1 MSQHMDPD
9 AVVGLLNTFFGIV
22 GGAIHDHGGEILE
35 FIGDA
40 ALAIF
45 PVRDPAEVHAAC
57 AAALDATAAIAVA
70 IETHNRSQP
79 DQPELD
85 FGASLHLGEVCYG
98 NIGAT
103 ERLDFTVIG
112 REVNLASR
120 LETLSSTLAERV
132 VASEVFADHAPVL
145 LRPLGIYELKGVEA
159 PQAVFGLPH
168 DVSSPP

>member
-1 MSQHMDPD
+1 MAHNWSELD
-9 AVVGLLNTFFGIV
+9 AQTATLVDDVLEFIGDDV
-22 GGAIHDHGGEILE
+22 LE

-45 PVRDPAEVHAAC
+45 PVRDLAEVHAAC

-70 IETHNRSQP
+70 IKTHNRSQP
-79 DQPELD
+79 DQPDLD
-85 FGASLHLGEVCYG
+85 FGAGLHLGEVCYG

-132 VASEVFADHAPVL
+132 VASEVFACRRVPRSA
-145 LRPLGIYELKGVEA
+145 
-159 PQAVFGLPH
+159 
-168 DVSSPP
+168 